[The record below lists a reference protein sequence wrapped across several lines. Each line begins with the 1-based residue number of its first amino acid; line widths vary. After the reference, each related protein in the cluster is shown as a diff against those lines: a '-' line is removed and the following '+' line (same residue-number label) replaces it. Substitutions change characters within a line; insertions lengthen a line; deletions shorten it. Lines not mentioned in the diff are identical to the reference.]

1 MWREK
6 FFVASFELCLLV
18 FLLVIGCGERRK
30 VVEMEVGS
38 IPALKVED
46 LSGEV
51 TFERVFEYLKEA
63 EKVCKIENR
72 FIIYFP
78 QSSFEGVSLYFP
90 LKDTSYLDSKRF
102 EKGDFRFTRLELF
115 NIAKIGDENIYEFKP
130 DSEKFNLLVSYVERH
145 RYNMLIPGFYQVYYF
160 SKGEKGY
167 SISNHEVWVSY
178 KVHRRSKPIGD

>member
-6 FFVASFELCLLV
+6 FFIVSFLYLLV
-18 FLLVIGCGERRK
+18 FLLLIGCGERRK

-38 IPALKVED
+38 VPALRVGD
-46 LSGEV
+46 LPREV
-51 TFERVFEYLKEA
+51 TFERVFEYLKEV
-63 EKVCKIENR
+63 EKMCEVENY
-72 FIIYFP
+72 FIVYFP
-78 QSSFEGVSLYFP
+78 QLSFEGVSLYFP
-90 LKDTSYLDSKRF
+90 LKDTSYLDSERF

-130 DSEKFNLLVSYVERH
+130 DSEKFNLLVSHVGRH

-167 SISNHEVWVSY
+167 SISKREVWVSY
-178 KVHRRSKPIGD
+178 RVHRRSKPVGD